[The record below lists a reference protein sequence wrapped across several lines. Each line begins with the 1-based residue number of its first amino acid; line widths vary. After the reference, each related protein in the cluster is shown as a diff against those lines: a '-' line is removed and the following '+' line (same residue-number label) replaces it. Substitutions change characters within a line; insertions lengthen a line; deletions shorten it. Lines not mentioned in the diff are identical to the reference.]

1 MSWTAEH
8 KLNRITKFF
17 KRAKE
22 KKVPIF
28 NEDVEALKYFYEF
41 INEKSVS
48 GSSVNPLFL
57 KILAV
62 FLFQNINYYGG
73 IKGALKSANSSLR
86 VPLSVHLENLTNLLN
101 DIELNNFFREKGFD
115 EKIVK
120 TEKEEKE
127 RLELFKQHEKEIIEK
142 IKNSWSVE
150 SVTESFYK
158 TANGYISDLDN
169 YV

>member
-1 MSWTAEH
+1 M
-8 KLNRITKFF
+8 
-17 KRAKE
+17 
-22 KKVPIF
+22 
-28 NEDVEALKYFYEF
+28 
-41 INEKSVS
+41 
-48 GSSVNPLFL
+48 
-57 KILAV
+57 
-62 FLFQNINYYGG
+62 
-73 IKGALKSANSSLR
+73 
-86 VPLSVHLENLTNLLN
+86 SVHLENLTNLLN

-115 EKIVK
+115 EKIVR